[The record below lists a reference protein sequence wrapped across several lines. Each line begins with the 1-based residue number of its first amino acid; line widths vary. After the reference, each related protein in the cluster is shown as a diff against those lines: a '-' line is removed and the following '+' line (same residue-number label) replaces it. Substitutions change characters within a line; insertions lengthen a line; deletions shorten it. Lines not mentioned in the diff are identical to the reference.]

1 MNLMTNCFQP
11 VEKIYHGHNN
21 NKKHSTIYRNK
32 DLKKNKKNICRCY
45 LYEPRCPPIRCNCSG
60 IINHIDG
67 IKL

>member
-11 VEKIYHGHNN
+11 VEKIYHRYN

-32 DLKKNKKNICRCY
+32 DLKKNKKNKCRCY
-45 LYEPRCPPIRCNCSG
+45 LYEPRCPSIKCNCSSV
-60 IINHIDG
+60 INHIDG